1 MINKIEK
8 TRQEILKKGQK
19 IINLSSG
26 NPGEFGIFFP
36 EKILQNAYGKF
47 LKNPAY
53 HPEPKGDLK
62 ARKAIA
68 GFYAKRNFNV
78 NPDQILLTSGTSES
92 YFEVFKLLNPHDAIS
107 ESSGHA
113 CTNSIP
119 CAPATRCEILL
130 PNPSYPL
137 FEEIARLAEVDFSFY
152 RLDEKA
158 GWQIDLND
166 LRAKIRPETR
176 AIVLISPSNPT
187 GAVLSEKT
195 LKEVIKIAVEN
206 NLAIISDEVFSEF
219 MFDQK
224 VFPRVAQIHQKMA
237 DKSEKASKANSALTK
252 KNIQNSF
259 EKIQNLRIFTLS
271 GISKTYAL
279 PGLKL
284 GWIVVTGSQNQ
295 SHHGPNNN
303 THFSETVN
311 ELERLADTFLAC
323 NQLTQTMLPDIISK
337 GESFIKKYRNH
348 LQKNRDLAMKIL
360 GGCPK
365 ITFHKSEGGMYLFV
379 RIDGLFKTERT
390 AHGPR
395 KRPVTDEEFVIKLL
409 EKHKIFVHPGYFYD
423 YDNGLYLL
431 ISFLIPKKE
440 LEKSLKRI
448 IAIL

>member
-36 EKILQNAYGKF
+36 QKILQDAYSKF

-62 ARKAIA
+62 ARKAVA
-68 GFYAKRNFNV
+68 GFYAKRNFKV
-78 NPDQILLTSGTSES
+78 NPEQILLTSGTSES
-92 YFEVFKLLNPHDAIS
+92 YFEVFKLLKNWQGSTHAAIS
-107 ESSGHA
+107 KSSGCA
-113 CTNSIP
+113 CEDSAP
-119 CAPATRCEILL
+119 CAPAPRCEILF

-137 FEEIARLAEVDFSFY
+137 FEEIARMAEVDFSFY

-166 LRAKIRPETR
+166 LRTKIRPQTG

-195 LKEVIKIAVEN
+195 LKEVIKIAAEN

-224 VFPRVAQIHQKMA
+224 VFPRVAQIHQKMIRA
-237 DKSEKASKANSALTK
+237 KQTVANSL
-252 KNIQNSF
+252 QS
-259 EKIQNLRIFTLS
+259 LPIFTLS

-284 GWIVVTGSQNQ
+284 GWIVTTGSQTPNQ
-295 SHHGPNNN
+295 NG
-303 THFSETVN
+303 THDGNAEAPTHSLDTVN

-323 NQLTQTMLPDIISK
+323 NQLTQTMLPDIITK

-348 LQKNRDLAMKIL
+348 LHKNRDLATKIL
-360 GGCPK
+360 GGCPQ
-365 ITFHKSEGGMYLFV
+365 ITFHKSEGGMYFFV

-409 EKHKIFVHPGYFYD
+409 EKHNIFVHPGYFYD
-423 YDNGLYLL
+423 YDKGLYLL
-431 ISFLIPKKE
+431 VSFLMPNKE
-440 LEKSLKRI
+440 LEKNLKKI

>member
-36 EKILQNAYGKF
+36 QKILQDAYSKF
-47 LKNPAY
+47 LKNLAY

-68 GFYAKRNFNV
+68 DFYAKRKFKID
-78 NPDQILLTSGTSES
+78 PDQILLTSGTSES
-92 YFEVFKLLNPHDAIS
+92 YFEVFKLLCRPGD
-107 ESSGHA
+107 EV
-113 CTNSIP
+113 
-119 CAPATRCEILL
+119 LF

-137 FEEIARLAEVDFSFY
+137 FEEIARLAEVKFSFY
-152 RLDEKA
+152 RLEEKA
-158 GWQIDLND
+158 GWQIDLDD

-224 VFPRVAQIHQKMA
+224 VFPRVAEIHQKMA
-237 DKSEKASKANSALTK
+237 YKSEKASKANSALIK

-284 GWIVVTGSQNQ
+284 GWIVLTGS
-295 SHHGPNNN
+295 HY
-303 THFSETVN
+303 SETVN

-323 NQLTQTMLPDIISK
+323 NQLTQTMLPDIIFK

-348 LQKNRDLAMKIL
+348 LQKNRDLATKIL
-360 GGCPK
+360 GDCPK
-365 ITFHKSEGGMYLFV
+365 ITFHKSEGGMYLFA
-379 RIDGLFKTERT
+379 RIDGLFKTEKT
-390 AHGPR
+390 ARGPR

-409 EKHKIFVHPGYFYD
+409 EKHKIFAHPGYFYD
-423 YDNGLYLL
+423 YDKGLYLL
-431 ISFLIPKKE
+431 ISFLMPKKE
-440 LEKSLKRI
+440 LEKNLKKI